1 MCRGVAQPG
10 SAPVLG
16 TGGRVFES
24 LRPDHFLLRF
34 NMSTELFRSVNF
46 NSAKVYKNI
55 SSVTQSGKHKSD
67 YWVLEPI
74 CSKNYVRDNLMGWS
88 GGSDI
93 KQQIKLKFTSLN
105 DLERYAEQNK
115 IFIEIIKPKEKK
127 IIIKSYADNFTKNVG
142 I

>member
-24 LRPDHFLLRF
+24 LRPDHFLLRLK
-34 NMSTELFRSVNF
+34 MSTELFKSFNF

-55 SSVTQSGKHKSD
+55 FSATQSGKHKGD
-67 YWVLEPI
+67 CWILEPI
-74 CSKNYVRDNLMGWS
+74 YSKHYIKDNLMGWS
-88 GGSDI
+88 GGRDV

-115 IFIEIIKPKEKK
+115 ISLEIIQPKEKK
-127 IIIKSYADNFTKNVG
+127 VIIKSYSDNFIKNSR

>member
-34 NMSTELFRSVNF
+34 KMSNELFKTVNF
-46 NSAKVYKNI
+46 TSAKVYKNI
-55 SSVTQSGKHKSD
+55 FSATQSGKHKGN
-67 YWVLEPI
+67 YWILEPLF
-74 CSKNYVRDNLMGWS
+74 SKNFIKDNLMGWS
-88 GGSDI
+88 GGRDI
-93 KQQIKLKFTSLN
+93 KQQIKLKFNSLN

-115 IFIEIIKPKEKK
+115 ISLEIIQPKEKK
-127 IIIKSYADNFTKNVG
+127 VIIKSYSDNFINNNR

>member
-24 LRPDHFLLRF
+24 LRPDHFLLRLK
-34 NMSTELFRSVNF
+34 MSNELFKSFNF
-46 NSAKVYKNI
+46 NSAKVYKKNF
-55 SSVTQSGKHKSD
+55 SATQSGKHKGD
-67 YWVLEPI
+67 CWILEPI
-74 CSKNYVRDNLMGWS
+74 CSKNYIKDNLMGWS
-88 GGSDI
+88 GGRDV

-115 IFIEIIKPKEKK
+115 ISLEIIQPKEKK
-127 IIIKSYADNFTKNVG
+127 VIIKAYSDNFTKNNG

>member
-24 LRPDHFLLRF
+24 LRPDHFLLRLK
-34 NMSTELFRSVNF
+34 MSNELFKSFNF

-55 SSVTQSGKHKSD
+55 FSATQSGKHKGD
-67 YWVLEPI
+67 CWILEPI
-74 CSKNYVRDNLMGWS
+74 CSKNYIKDNLMGWS
-88 GGSDI
+88 GGRDV

-115 IFIEIIKPKEKK
+115 ISLEIIQPKEKK
-127 IIIKSYADNFTKNVG
+127 VIIKAYSDSFTKNNG

>member
-24 LRPDHFLLRF
+24 LRPDHFLLRLK
-34 NMSTELFRSVNF
+34 MSNELFKSFNF

-55 SSVTQSGKHKSD
+55 FSATQSGKH
-67 YWVLEPI
+67 
-74 CSKNYVRDNLMGWS
+74 NLMGWY
-88 GGSDI
+88 GGRDV

-115 IFIEIIKPKEKK
+115 ISLEIIQPKEKK
-127 IIIKSYADNFTKNVG
+127 VIIKAYSDNFTKNNG